1 MRLSEA
7 RPNTI
12 LLQEVSENTVCETQV
27 SPYTVDCYPY
37 AVRGLLWGIFFS
49 VVLWGIFIGLFML
62 VF

>member
-7 RPNTI
+7 RPDTN
-12 LLQEVSENTVCETQV
+12 LLQRPSENTVCEAQV

-37 AVRGLLWGIFFS
+37 AVKGLLWGIVFS
-49 VVLWGIFIGLFML
+49 VVLWVILIGLFML